1 MKTPAE
7 VITALTGCKN
17 ADLVAIVLEA
27 AEQTILSLTN
37 RTKLIPPLEA
47 ARRDLAVVMI
57 NRLGTEGESSRSEG
71 GISISFEEMP
81 KVIQTAIETY
91 RLARVCGHALET
103 VPDQD
108 V

>member
-17 ADLVAIVLEA
+17 ADLVEVVLEA

-37 RTKLIPPLEA
+37 RTQLIPPLEA
-47 ARRDLAVVMI
+47 AHRDLAVVMI

-91 RLARVCGHALET
+91 RLARVCGHAFET

>member
-7 VITALTGCKN
+7 VIIALTGCKN

-71 GISISFEEMP
+71 GISVSFEEMP
-81 KVIQTAIETY
+81 KTIQTAIETY
-91 RLARVCGHALET
+91 RLARVGGHAFEA

>member
-1 MKTPAE
+1 MKNPAE
-7 VITALTGCKN
+7 IITTLTGCKN
-17 ADLVAIVLEA
+17 ADLVAVVLEA
-27 AEQTILSLTN
+27 AEQTTLSLTN

-71 GISISFEEMP
+71 GISVSFEDIP
-81 KVIQTAIETY
+81 KAIQTAIETY
-91 RLARVCGHALET
+91 RLARVGGHAFEAA
-103 VPDQD
+103 PDQD

>member
-1 MKTPAE
+1 MKTPEE
-7 VITALTGCKN
+7 VIAALTGCKST
-17 ADLVAIVLEA
+17 DLIAIILEA

-37 RTKLIPPLEA
+37 RTKLIPPLEV

-71 GISISFEEMP
+71 GISVSFEEMP
-81 KVIQTAIETY
+81 KAIQAAIETY
-91 RLARVCGHALET
+91 RLARVCGHAFEA
-103 VPDQD
+103 VQNQD